1 MLSYIQF
8 SNSLSEVFFLTFIIY
23 SASSPTGYLI
33 SGSFEVI
40 AFRIASATSLGGE
53 ELLSII
59 FPNPFDTFSIM
70 SAYGDSGLGLV
81 SAVFK
86 FSTMFVFITPG
97 SIITILIPNSL
108 SSYLI
113 DSDSPSNA
121 NLVAT
126 YAEKTGIPTLPAP
139 ELTFTIVPFLCF
151 LIIGN
156 TSLITLTTP
165 KKLVSNCSLT

>member
-1 MLSYIQF
+1 MLPTYLMLELLKALLDF
-8 SNSLSEVFFLTFIIY
+8 LSEALFLTFIIY
-23 SASSPTGYLI
+23 SASSPTTYLI

-40 AFRIASATSLGGE
+40 AFKIASATSLGGE

-59 FPNPFDTFSIM
+59 FSNPFDTLSIK
-70 SAYGDSGLGLV
+70 SAYGDFDLDLM

-97 SIITILIPNSL
+97 SIITILIPNSF

-113 DSDSPSNA
+113 DSESPSNA

-126 YAEKTGIPTLPAP
+126 YAE
-139 ELTFTIVPFLCF
+139 
-151 LIIGN
+151 
-156 TSLITLTTP
+156 
-165 KKLVSNCSLT
+165 

>member
-23 SASSPTGYLI
+23 SASSPTTYLI

-53 ELLSII
+53 LLSII
-59 FPNPFDTFSIM
+59 FPNPFDTLSIK
-70 SAYGDSGLGLV
+70 SAYGDSDLDLM

-86 FSTMFVFITPG
+86 FSKAFVFITPG
-97 SIITILIPNSL
+97 SIITILIPNCF

-113 DSDSPSNA
+113 DSDNPSNA

-139 ELTFTIVPFLCF
+139 ELTFTIVPFLYF